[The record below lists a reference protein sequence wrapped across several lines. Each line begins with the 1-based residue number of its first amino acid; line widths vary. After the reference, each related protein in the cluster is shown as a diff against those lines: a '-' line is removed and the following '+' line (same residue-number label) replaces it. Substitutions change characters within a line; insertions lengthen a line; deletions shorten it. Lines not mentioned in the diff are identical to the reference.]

1 MPGVTGPHPAVAAVR
16 TAVRVSVADLVD
28 PARASG
34 SGRTGPGT
42 AAGAHAP
49 LVLVACSGGADSLAL
64 AGALAFVAPR
74 SGLRAGAL
82 TVDHGLQE
90 QSARRARELAERL
103 RATPRL
109 DPVEVL
115 TVVVGTG
122 GGPEAAARSARYAAL
137 CSAAERTG
145 AAAVLLGHTLDDQA
159 ETVLLGLARGSGT
172 RSLSGMAARRGIFRR
187 PLLGLRR
194 EVTRAACA
202 ATGTPVWD
210 DPDNTDPRF
219 ARVRVRTR
227 LLPVLEE
234 ELGPGVAAAL
244 ARTATA
250 ARADADALD
259 VLATEL
265 WTLAGG
271 GVRPSADRPAADC
284 TGVAG
289 TGLNCTGVASSGL
302 DCTVLAGAPAALR
315 RRVLRAAALGAGS
328 AASGLTAGHVDA
340 LESLVLAWHGQR
352 GVDLPGAVT
361 ARRTAGRLVFT
372 ARTTPVPR

>member
-1 MPGVTGPHPAVAAVR
+1 MTGPHPAVAAVR

-28 PARASG
+28 PARAG
-34 SGRTGPGT
+34 GRGVERTGRGT
-42 AAGAHAP
+42 AAGADAP

-64 AGALAFVAPR
+64 AGALAFVAAR

-90 QSARRARELAERL
+90 HSARRARELAERL
-103 RATPRL
+103 RATPGL

-115 TVVVGTG
+115 TVVVGSE

-137 CSAAERTG
+137 KSAAERTG

-202 ATGTPVWD
+202 ATAAPVWD
-210 DPDNTDPRF
+210 DPDNADPRF
-219 ARVRVRTR
+219 SRVRVRTR
-227 LLPVLEE
+227 LLPALED
-234 ELGPGVAAAL
+234 ELGPGMAAAL

-259 VLATEL
+259 VLAAEL
-265 WTLAGG
+265 WTRAGG
-271 GVRPSADRPAADC
+271 GIHPSADRPAADC
-284 TGVAG
+284 TD
-289 TGLNCTGVASSGL
+289 VASSGL
-302 DCTVLAGAPAALR
+302 DCSVLAAAPAALR
-315 RRVLRAAALGAGS
+315 RRVLRTAALGAGS
-328 AASGLTAGHVDA
+328 AASSVTAGHVDA
-340 LESLVLAWHGQR
+340 LESLVVAWHGQR
-352 GVDLPGAVT
+352 GVDLPGSVT
-361 ARRTAGRLVFT
+361 ARRTAGRLVLT
-372 ARTTPVPR
+372 ARTTPSPP